1 MLAGVLTVLKIIGI
15 ILLVI
20 LALILFLTLLVLFVP
35 VRYFADAT
43 VPETEFESFGDIK
56 SYRLITG
63 FSWLFHIVSAK
74 IDFPD
79 NKQFTVRIF
88 GIQVFPKKQKEKD
101 KDIEESADKDNE
113 GDNDNG
119 NEVSSEDEGSGEAAA
134 DIVDGNGA
142 EPADEENAQDTS
154 EAEADKSDDDTSVS
168 VESSVEVS
176 ENSENNVDDEANS
189 TDNSENKDEHKALI
203 EILID
208 FFEKAQNIL
217 KTPQNVFEKTR
228 YTISRVCDKINMIKT
243 TLESDIY
250 KRAFELTKKKL
261 IRVMKM
267 ILPDKI
273 KAKILFGNGDP
284 ADTAEIMA
292 AYGTLYP
299 VLYKKVSFEPDFER
313 KVVMADVHA
322 KGHLTV
328 FVGLY
333 CLAVCYFNKDV
344 KKVIK
349 RFKKIIKS

>member
-1 MLAGVLTVLKIIGI
+1 MAGVLTVLKIIGI
-15 ILLVI
+15 VLLVI
-20 LALILFLTLLVLFVP
+20 LAVLLAVLLLVLFVP
-35 VRYFADAT
+35 IRYKADAM
-43 VPETEFESFGDIK
+43 VPETDLDSGEGFDIEPVELFL
-56 SYRLITG
+56 RV
-63 FSWLFHIVSAK
+63 SWLLHFVTVK
-74 IDFPD
+74 FDFPKSKEFVIRILGIKIFPRKSKSD
-79 NKQFTVRIF
+79 ESSEDDSEKEEKKKKSKKNK
-88 GIQVFPKKQKEKD
+88 KKGEN
-101 KDIEESADKDNE
+101 ADKDSDDKNESDESESGYVEMSDMEGTGE
-113 GDNDNG
+113 GDETSDNPVDE
-119 NEVSSEDEGSGEAAA
+119 NESQA
-134 DIVDGNGA
+134 
-142 EPADEENAQDTS
+142 EEN
-154 EAEADKSDDDTSVS
+154 EL
-168 VESSVEVS
+168 
-176 ENSENNVDDEANS
+176 NSA
-189 TDNSENKDEHKALI
+189 DNSENKDEDKALI
-203 EILID
+203 EILTD

-273 KAKILFGNGDP
+273 KARILFGNGDP
-284 ADTAEIMA
+284 AGTAEIMA